1 MAKNIFSDVCRRLN
15 AMLAIGKSKHQDKLN
30 GIDFSEIIYS
40 TGTKAS
46 YERIG
51 KQFAR
56 YCLDKYGC
64 TKLSEAR
71 VYVDEWLL
79 YVYENYS
86 AYTSHTYK
94 CALAKLFQLKPQQLP
109 KPPVRRR
116 ADITRCRKNYD
127 APLTKLE
134 RDNLQIVNFCE
145 ATGLRRREL
154 MKLRGKDIKTYG
166 NQVVIH
172 ITRGGKG
179 GLEREVHAIK
189 FEAMIKD
196 LAQKAGDNKLFPK
209 IPKGLP
215 IHKYRARYAHALY
228 KKLARHRGEPKG
240 KDRYVCSKDMK
251 GIVLD
256 RRVMLIVSRNL
267 GHQRIDVIAQSY
279 LYGLYLEFNA
289 NQEKQNETML
299 AA

>member
-1 MAKNIFSDVCRRLN
+1 MSKNIFSDVSRALN

-30 GIDFSEIIYS
+30 GVDFSEIIYS
-40 TGTKAS
+40 TGTKQS

-64 TKLSEAR
+64 NKLSEAR
-71 VYVDEWLL
+71 VYVDEWLMS
-79 YVYENYS
+79 VYEKYS

-94 CALAKLFQLKPQQLP
+94 CALAKLFQLNPEQLP

-116 ADITRCRKNYD
+116 ADITRCRKNYG

-145 ATGLRRREL
+145 AIGPRRREL
-154 MKLRGKDIKTYG
+154 MKLRGTDIEVRGK
-166 NQVVIH
+166 QVIIH

-189 FEAMIKD
+189 FEKMIIE

-215 IHKYRARYAHALY
+215 IHKYRAKYAHALY

-256 RRVMLIVSRNL
+256 KRVMLIVSRNL

-279 LYGLYLEFNA
+279 MYGLYLEFK
-289 NQEKQNETML
+289 EKQE
-299 AA
+299 

>member
-1 MAKNIFSDVCRRLN
+1 MSKNIFSDVSRTLN
-15 AMLAIGKSKHQDKLN
+15 AMLAIGKSKHKDKLN
-30 GIDFSEIIYS
+30 GADFSEIIYS
-40 TGTKAS
+40 TGTKQS

-64 TKLSEAR
+64 KKLSEAR

-94 CALAKLFQLKPQQLP
+94 CALAKLFQLNPEQLP

-154 MKLRGKDIKTYG
+154 MKLRGTDIEVRG

-215 IHKYRARYAHALY
+215 IHKYRDKYAHALY

-256 RRVMLIVSRNL
+256 RSVMLIVSRNL

-279 LYGLYLEFNA
+279 LYGLYLEFKA
-289 NQEKQNETML
+289 KQE
-299 AA
+299 

>member
-1 MAKNIFSDVCRRLN
+1 MSKNIFSDVCRRLN
-15 AMLAIGKSKHQDKLN
+15 AMLAIGRSKHQDKLN
-30 GIDFSEIIYS
+30 GVDFSDIIYS
-40 TGTKAS
+40 TGTKQS

-64 TKLSEAR
+64 NKLSEAR

-79 YVYENYS
+79 SVYENYS

-94 CALAKLFQLKPQQLP
+94 CALAKLFQLKPEQLP

-134 RDNLQIVNFCE
+134 RDNLQIVNLCE
-145 ATGLRRREL
+145 ASGLRRREL
-154 MKLRGKDIKTYG
+154 MKLRGTDIEVRGK
-166 NQVVIH
+166 QVIIH
-172 ITRGGKG
+172 INRGGKG
-179 GLEREVHAIK
+179 GLKREVHAIK
-189 FEAMIKD
+189 FEEMIIE
-196 LAQKAGDNKLFPK
+196 LAQKAGDDKLFPK

-215 IHKYRARYAHALY
+215 IHKYRAKYAHALY
-228 KKLARHRGEPKG
+228 KKFARIYGEPKG
-240 KDRYVCSKDMK
+240 KDRYVCRKDMK

-279 LYGLYLEFNA
+279 MYGMFLEFKA
-289 NQEKQNETML
+289 NQEQQNETML